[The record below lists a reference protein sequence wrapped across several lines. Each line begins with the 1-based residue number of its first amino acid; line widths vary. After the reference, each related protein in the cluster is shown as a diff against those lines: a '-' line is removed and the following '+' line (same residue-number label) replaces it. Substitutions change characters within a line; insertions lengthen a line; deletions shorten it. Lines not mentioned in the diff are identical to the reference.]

1 MKAARRKT
9 TTLASALRMAALVS
23 LLVATPGWA
32 LAQRGEPNRPR
43 ENPSPTAP
51 RRDYNPAPQRDYA
64 PAPRRDYNPAP
75 QRDYSPAPR
84 RDYNPAP
91 QRENRGGPLG
101 DRLFPGVRV
110 GEPRNQ
116 PATDRA
122 PHDLRAPATGE
133 RGQRDLY
140 DFRRGEPR
148 TNPLPGTREQNPQA
162 PQSGRMPGMTFS
174 QRSPDRAP
182 SRDFERGPIHDRTS
196 SIFSRTE
203 EGRRYYD
210 NGIILRPRT
219 YIVDRRIR
227 YYFPYG
233 YVYYPYYSP
242 VFEVGVVASPFY
254 FYYGACPAY
263 IYRWH
268 VYTYPPPVV
277 YIEVPIYQGDRCR
290 GWGDDDLDDYYLNS
304 HRYRYEVPDTEL
316 QRAIDD
322 IRDAFRTGDV
332 NPLVNVTDPS
342 VKIAIFLKGKYEYS
356 IAANDYLDMT
366 RDALNAADT
375 ITFDLYRVHRRA
387 SGVYVV
393 SGKHVYRNRDG
404 EVHTVYVSYV
414 LERIN
419 GRWVIT
425 QIGTAPD
432 RIREP

>member
-1 MKAARRKT
+1 
-9 TTLASALRMAALVS
+9 
-23 LLVATPGWA
+23 
-32 LAQRGEPNRPR
+32 
-43 ENPSPTAP
+43 AP
-51 RRDYNPAPQRDYA
+51 RRDYNPPQRDYT
-64 PAPRRDYNPAP
+64 PAPRRDYNPP
-75 QRDYSPAPR
+75 QRDYTPAPR
-84 RDYNPAP
+84 RDYNPP
-91 QRENRGGPLG
+91 QRDYRGTPLG
-101 DRLFPGVRV
+101 DRIFPGVRADQ
-110 GEPRNQ
+110 PRNQ

-122 PHDLRAPATGE
+122 PHMTQDPSSGN

-140 DFRRGEPR
+140 DFRRGVPR
-148 TNPLPGTREQNPQA
+148 EGTSPEGRNPL
-162 PQSGRMPGMTFS
+162 SGRIEPGREGPTAGRVPGMTFG
-174 QRSPDRAP
+174 QNRPVSPGRQDRAP
-182 SRDFERGPIHDRTS
+182 GREFERGPIHDRMS
-196 SIFSRTE
+196 SIFGRTE
-203 EGRRYYD
+203 EGRRYFS
-210 NGIILRPRT
+210 NGVILRPRT
-219 YIVDRRIR
+219 YIEDRRIR

-233 YVYYPYYSP
+233 YVYYPYYAP

-254 FYYGACPAY
+254 FYYGAFPAY

-277 YIEVPIYQGDRCR
+277 YIEVPIYEGGRCR

-304 HRYRYEVPDTEL
+304 RRYRYEVPDSDL

-332 NPLVNVTDPS
+332 NPLVSVTDPS

-356 IAANDYLDMT
+356 IAVNDYLDMT

-387 SGVYVV
+387 EGVYVV